1 MTKNPSTDNDEIDL
15 INVFKTSWEGKFSII
30 FFILIA
36 NLFVYSY
43 INMKDPIYESKL
55 SIEIENIPPFF
66 DSDMDRNVGISK
78 TFFEFTDNFNSKTN
92 FENWK
97 SNSKNS
103 ILSFD
108 NISKTD
114 VINGYQF
121 TNEDRLLA
129 VLSQETKKP
138 NKANLIIKTN
148 NLSILN
154 DYYNYSIYIN
164 KILEKKYTTR
174 LEDELNM
181 IKTKYSDAQK
191 YGSVIDRILPIE
203 WFVTNI
209 RMGQGVIKVYPPSI
223 PKKIGPKKSVVFGI
237 SSVLG
242 LIIGLLFVF
251 IRKFF
256 HGVKI

>member
-15 INVFKTSWEGKFSII
+15 INVFKTSWESKFSII
-30 FFILIA
+30 FFILIT

-43 INMKDPIYESKL
+43 INMKDPVYVSKL

-66 DSDMDRNVGISK
+66 DSSNDRKVGIRK
-78 TFFEFTDNFNSKTN
+78 TFSEFSNNFNSKTN

-97 SNSKNS
+97 NDSKNS

-108 NISKTD
+108 KISKTD
-114 VINGYQF
+114 VIDGYQF

-129 VLSQETKKP
+129 VLSQVPKKP
-138 NKANLIIKTN
+138 NKANLVIKTN

-164 KILEKKYTTR
+164 KILEKKYVSR
-174 LEDELNM
+174 FEYELNM
-181 IKTKYSDAQK
+181 LETKYSDAEK
-191 YGSVIDRILPIE
+191 YGAVIFRILPIK

-209 RMGQGVIKVYPPSI
+209 RMGQNIIKVNPPSI
-223 PKKIGPKKSVVFGI
+223 PKKIAPKNSAIFGI
-237 SSVLG
+237 SSSLG

-251 IRKFF
+251 VRKAYR
-256 HGVKI
+256 GVNI